1 MLDLA
6 HHFSRF
12 AAADPERIHFAAHS
26 HHYWPDVTYEAQKQY
41 WDDSARYA
49 DEKWDLIFGRIITDV
64 RKGIA
69 RILTLPD
76 PATIA
81 FAPNTHDFLRR
92 LLSALPANRSP
103 RILTTDSE
111 FHTVTRQLARLEEDA
126 LVLVD
131 RVAAEPFETFPAR
144 FAAAMR
150 ADHDLIYCSQVFF
163 NSGAS
168 AGSLEQLAAAA
179 PSRET
184 LIAIDGYHG
193 FMAVPTD
200 LSALAHRVFY
210 LAGGYK
216 YAMAGEGVCFMHCP
230 PEYAPRPR
238 DTGWFAAF
246 GALASGAVGVPYG
259 EDGSRFLGATF
270 DPSGLYRLR
279 SVIHWMEENTITVER
294 IHEHVVAIQNVF
306 LATVQGGFAPQLSRA
321 RLVTPLGARD
331 RAHFLAFQMPDAQ
344 ELHDRLLALRI
355 VTDVRGDRIRFG
367 FGCYHRP
374 SDVERAVERISK
386 APSFSAHGIKEAE
399 SRGP

>member
-26 HHYWPDVTYEAQKQY
+26 HHYWPDVTYEAQKRY
-41 WDDSARYA
+41 WDDSARYG
-49 DEKWDLIFGRIITDV
+49 DEKWDLIFGEVITDV

-69 RILTLPD
+69 RILTLPH
-76 PATIA
+76 PAAIA

-92 LLSALPANRSP
+92 LLSALPANRAP

-111 FHTVTRQLARLEEDA
+111 FHTVTRQLARLEEDG

-150 ADHDLIYCSQVFF
+150 VDHDLIYCSQVFF
-163 NSGAS
+163 NSGGS
-168 AGSLEQLAAAA
+168 AGSLEQLAAAV

-200 LSALAHRVFY
+200 LSALADRVFY

-230 PEYAPRPR
+230 SGYAPRPR

-279 SVIHWMEENTITVER
+279 SVFHWMEENAITVER
-294 IHEHVVAIQNVF
+294 IHEHVVAIQNIF
-306 LATVQGGFAPQLSRA
+306 LAAVEDGFAPQLSRA
-321 RLVTPLGARD
+321 RLVTPLGAGD

-374 SDVERAVERISK
+374 SDVERAVERMSSV
-386 APSFSAHGIKEAE
+386 PSFSARGIKEAE
-399 SRGP
+399 SRGS